1 MGLDN
6 QNQRKNIVGKI
17 NSILATLDFE
27 LQFNKERENLDAWKK
42 LFRDLQMTVGNI
54 TDNPIPFL
62 LGLIKL
68 LKGKSFKQQA
78 KEKER
83 AEQRA
88 FRKRREKARR
98 PENETGL
105 QNYVEENAPQVDSWL
120 KANVDEDYGAMLRDI
135 IKTAVKKVVPK
146 IPDMLVEEILRAF
159 NCDLSMEVP
168 VVGDGLTT
176 DIVVRVDQIDLFKQL
191 KQEPDVGVGKFYYEL
206 NDFAPGYPPGSTP
219 FSVNRFLRHLIE
231 NPFVPQPLYGAS
243 GLKLLTIEYD
253 PPSESFII
261 STHYKANPALNN
273 THFSNT
279 NVNNPSVPGGGV
291 KFTFAE
297 LIRDY
302 FDNIKVFE
310 LQNLLGALLEIEAG
324 LSLSFRNDGGINF
337 ADILGINALIGLM
350 NKIMAQCDGMD
361 LGVTSTDS
369 VSHLSELFDDDSFF
383 AFTMQEQQE
392 QYDEAIR
399 KSKGVIKFESC
410 DNIEIPLDLEL
421 FEEAADAIIAELQA
435 GGDGYKAFDLILQT
449 GVEGSLAKMPDPAFK
464 KLNWNWNIHFAE
476 QIILK
481 LPQIIM
487 LSLMSSKVILPIV
500 VVAKCLNENQFLS
513 SSPAEFARI
522 FKRVFVR
529 VIRAILAEVAKELFK
544 ILKRYLMKVLT
555 EFAKQ
560 LLETKFGKRAALIL
574 GLIAFLIPFIDELQ
588 NAQNCKEILD
598 IIIRLIDA
606 TGIDVPFAP
615 PPQYLLFAARAR
627 SGTNSTRTFSKFV
640 LKLEELG
647 IPTGDMPSGAP
658 NFYMLSQFA
667 AIQSIDEENTQNGAV
682 HATTYPQVATGPPG
696 ASVVPPTQ
704 CVGCSV

>member
-6 QNQRKNIVGKI
+6 QNQRKNIIGKI

-42 LFRDLQMTVGNI
+42 LFRDLKMTVGNI

-68 LKGKSFKQQA
+68 LKGKSFNQQA
-78 KEKER
+78 KEKQR

-88 FRKRREKARR
+88 FRKKREKARR

-105 QNYVEENAPQVDSWL
+105 QNYVEEKAPQVDSWL
-120 KANVDEDYGAMLRDI
+120 KANIDEDYGAMLRDI
-135 IKTAVKKVVPK
+135 IKRAVKKVVPK
-146 IPDMLVEEILRAF
+146 IPEMLVEEILRAF

-168 VVGDGLTT
+168 VVGDGLSN
-176 DIVVRVDQIDLFKQL
+176 DIVVKVNQIDLFKQL

-231 NPFVPQPLYGAS
+231 NPFIPQPLYGAS

-261 STHYKANPALNN
+261 STHYKGGNNN

-324 LSLSFRNDGGINF
+324 LSISFNNNGPINF

-383 AFTMQEQQE
+383 AFTIQEQQE

-399 KSKGVIKFESC
+399 KSKGIIKFESC
-410 DNIEIPLDLEL
+410 DNIEIPLDLGL
-421 FEEAADAIIAELQA
+421 FEEAADSIIAELQA
-435 GGDGYKAFDLILQT
+435 GGDGYKAFDLILQN
-449 GVEGSLAKMPDPAFK
+449 GIEGSVAKMPDPAFK

-481 LPQIIM
+481 LPQIMM
-487 LSLMSSKVILPIV
+487 LALMSSKIILPIV

-513 SSPAEFARI
+513 SNPAEFAKI
-522 FKRVFVR
+522 FKRLFIR

-598 IIIRLIDA
+598 IILRLIDA

-615 PPQYLLFAARAR
+615 PPKFLIFAAKAR

-667 AIQSIDEENTQNGAV
+667 AMQAIDEETTENGV
-682 HATTYPQVATGPPG
+682 MHGVTDPQVATGPPG
-696 ASVVPPTQ
+696 AAVVPPTT
-704 CVGCSV
+704 CTGVNC

>member
-1 MGLDN
+1 
-6 QNQRKNIVGKI
+6 
-17 NSILATLDFE
+17 
-27 LQFNKERENLDAWKK
+27 
-42 LFRDLQMTVGNI
+42 MT
-54 TDNPIPFL
+54 
-62 LGLIKL
+62 
-68 LKGKSFKQQA
+68 
-78 KEKER
+78 
-83 AEQRA
+83 
-88 FRKRREKARR
+88 
-98 PENETGL
+98 
-105 QNYVEENAPQVDSWL
+105 
-120 KANVDEDYGAMLRDI
+120 
-135 IKTAVKKVVPK
+135 
-146 IPDMLVEEILRAF
+146 
-159 NCDLSMEVP
+159 
-168 VVGDGLTT
+168 
-176 DIVVRVDQIDLFKQL
+176 
-191 KQEPDVGVGKFYYEL
+191 
-206 NDFAPGYPPGSTP
+206 
-219 FSVNRFLRHLIE
+219 
-231 NPFVPQPLYGAS
+231 
-243 GLKLLTIEYD
+243 
-253 PPSESFII
+253 
-261 STHYKANPALNN
+261 TH
-273 THFSNT
+273 
-279 NVNNPSVPGGGV
+279 
-291 KFTFAE
+291 
-297 LIRDY
+297 
-302 FDNIKVFE
+302 
-310 LQNLLGALLEIEAG
+310 
-324 LSLSFRNDGGINF
+324 
-337 ADILGINALIGLM
+337 
-350 NKIMAQCDGMD
+350 
-361 LGVTSTDS
+361 
-369 VSHLSELFDDDSFF
+369 F

-606 TGIDVPFAP
+606 TGIDVPFCTTTTI
-615 PPQYLLFAARAR
+615 F
-627 SGTNSTRTFSKFV
+627 TFCCKSTFRYKFY
-640 LKLEELG
+640 KN
-647 IPTGDMPSGAP
+647 I
-658 NFYMLSQFA
+658 F
-667 AIQSIDEENTQNGAV
+667 
-682 HATTYPQVATGPPG
+682 
-696 ASVVPPTQ
+696 
-704 CVGCSV
+704 